1 MDRKKIDKYIEN
13 LGLDEE
19 GLMVPDG
26 LDGAFVGVN
35 TEGETPCAVY
45 SIDKCINILAEQMPQ
60 EEASEYF
67 WFNVAGA
74 GGKGYP
80 MYISTPIEDDSPYD

>member
-1 MDRKKIDKYIEN
+1 MKREDIEKYIEDILPAEN
-13 LGLDEE
+13 I
-19 GLMVPDG
+19 MIPDG
-26 LDGAFVGVN
+26 LDGAFVGLH

-45 SIDKCINILAEQMPQ
+45 SIDKCIAILAEQMPK

-80 MYISTPIEDDSPYD
+80 RYISTPEEDERPSD